1 MYQDQ
6 AQDEELRAD
15 DTATGLVHDSQ
26 DIDDDENESL
36 EPLGI
41 LDEDINNQIEL
52 LDQLQQLNSLDQS
65 MLNEEQVQQFNELVQ
80 IKKDLEKSIRDK
92 ERKQFTYNDRRVE
105 KDSDL
110 NST

>member
-1 MYQDQ
+1 
-6 AQDEELRAD
+6 
-15 DTATGLVHDSQ
+15 
-26 DIDDDENESL
+26 
-36 EPLGI
+36 
-41 LDEDINNQIEL
+41 
-52 LDQLQQLNSLDQS
+52 